1 MEITANLSMGSNT
14 VSRTA
19 PISLDAIAA
28 DSGNAETSQ
37 VTALDLDDTSGID
50 LTMKKGL
57 GSRSTFN
64 NDYFSAAQ
72 NLGELDLRA
81 EVDTA
86 GSPMELVDK
95 VTEQM
100 ADLGRTALLTQTNQL
115 PPVAMSLGE

>member
-1 MEITANLSMGSNT
+1 MEITANRSIVTNT
-14 VSRTA
+14 FGRTA
-19 PISLDAIAA
+19 PVSLETISA
-28 DSGNAETSQ
+28 DPNNAETSQ
-37 VTALDLDDTSGID
+37 VTALDLDDTSSID
-50 LTMKKGL
+50 LTMKKSL
-57 GSRSTFN
+57 GSRSTVN

-100 ADLGRTALLTQTNQL
+100 EDLGRTALLTQTNQL